1 MVANFS
7 VLTDSIVVLMPHLIH
22 LTTCL
27 VLFGLLGLF
36 VFQRSLILMLVALE
50 IILLAV
56 SSNFI
61 IFSLYLDDIQGQ
73 LFSLFVLTIAGVE
86 SSIGLALL
94 VVYHRITGVISA
106 FELTKLKG

>member
-1 MVANFS
+1 MILNS
-7 VLTDSIVVLMPHLIH
+7 NISECIMILIPHLIH

-27 VLFGLLGLF
+27 LLFGLLGLF

-61 IFSLYLDDIQGQ
+61 IFSLYLDDVQGQ
-73 LFSLFVLTIAGVE
+73 LFSLFILTIAGVE

-106 FELTKLKG
+106 FELTNLKG

>member
-1 MVANFS
+1 MN
-7 VLTDSIVVLMPHLIH
+7 LTINLSQSITMLIPHLLH

-27 VLFGLLGLF
+27 LLIGLLGLF
-36 VFQRSLILMLVALE
+36 VFQRSLIMMLVALE

-56 SSNFI
+56 SANFVV
-61 IFSLYLDDIQGQ
+61 FSLYLDDMQGQ
-73 LFSLFVLTIAGVE
+73 LFSLFILTIAGVE

-106 FELTKLKG
+106 FELTSLKG